1 MSQLFPVK
9 VKHTIPSPFP
19 SADVKEFAIG
29 EDGMDYAVKSGQI
42 AACEAICY
50 KVFAACSIAVPQNAI
65 LEMLDGSEAFG
76 SRIIIDKTF
85 DVASPEEKL
94 QWFRDCG
101 AIMSSICGLD
111 HMLANEDRHQGNF
124 LYLTGLNDRKTCMA
138 IDFSRALL
146 FRGMPTSEIWASTPN
161 NTTNMVIAK
170 KNIGTWDVAA
180 ATQALLTLSSINKT
194 TWESWVADLP
204 AGWLDAHTRNQL
216 DDWWNS
222 GEFQSRLQKCM
233 IAIQ

>member
-9 VKHTIPSPFP
+9 VKHTIPSPFS

-42 AACEAICY
+42 AACEALCY
-50 KVFAACSIAVPQNAI
+50 KAFAACSIAVPQNAI
-65 LEMLDGSEAFG
+65 LEMLDGSTAFG
-76 SRIIIDKTF
+76 SRIIIDKSY
-85 DVASPEEKL
+85 DVASPAEKL

-111 HMLANEDRHQGNF
+111 HMLANEDRHQNNF

-146 FRGMPTSEIWASTPN
+146 YRGWPLAEIWTFPN
-161 NTTNMVIAK
+161 HTTNMVIAK

-180 ATQALLTLSSINKT
+180 ATQSLLTLSSIKKT
-194 TWESWVADLP
+194 TWESWVNDLP
-204 AGWLDAHTRNQL
+204 TGWLDVSERTKL
-216 DDWWNS
+216 IDWWDS
-222 GEFQSRLQKCM
+222 GEFQSRIQKCM
-233 IAIQ
+233 IAVQ